1 MDNKLVVGFITYNDL
16 TAKYLPDFCDS
27 LKKQSRSDFKV
38 IAVDHSDQAEND
50 NILFLRKNY
59 PEIEIDRPGK
69 NLGFAAGFNRM
80 IRRAIDSGAEYFL
93 ALNPDM
99 ILDKDFTAAMVK
111 AAEADK
117 KIGAVA
123 PKILKWDFANYIR
136 TDIIDSCG
144 LSITREHRFSDIKQG
159 EKDNGGQKGREVF
172 GFTGAAV
179 IFRIEA
185 LKDIAY
191 DKAGGR
197 EFFDESM
204 FMYKEDCDLSYRLR
218 LAGWKIVFEPKAVIY
233 HDRTASPK
241 GESNLKIAF
250 NRRNK
255 SRPVKSWSFLNQ
267 WILILKYRQ
276 LPFSFRVKL
285 ATAWYQLKSVV
296 FASIFETYL
305 LKEFRE
311 LWKIR
316 TKIAHKREQLKI
328 RVGMEEI
335 ERFMT

>member
-16 TAKYLPDFCDS
+16 TAKYLPDFSDS
-27 LKKQSRSDFKV
+27 LKKQSRPDFRL

-50 NILFLRKNY
+50 NVLFLRKNC

-99 ILDKDFTAAMVK
+99 ILDKDFVAAMVK

-117 KIGAVA
+117 TIGAVA
-123 PKILKWDFANYIR
+123 PKILKWDFANNKK
-136 TDIIDSCG
+136 TDIIDSRG
-144 LSITREHRFSDIKQG
+144 LSITREHRFSDTGQA
-159 EKDNGGQKGREVF
+159 EKDNGGQEAREVF

-191 DKAGGR
+191 DKIGER
-197 EFFDESM
+197 EFFDELM

-218 LAGWKIVFEPKAVIY
+218 LAGWRIVFEPKAVIY
-233 HDRTASPK
+233 HDRTASPQ

-255 SRPVKSWSFLNQ
+255 SRQVKRWSFLNQ
-267 WILILKYRQ
+267 WILILKYRRM
-276 LPFSFRVKL
+276 PFSFRVKL
-285 ATAWYQLKSVV
+285 ATVWYQLKSLV
-296 FASIFETYL
+296 FALIFETYL
-305 LKEFRE
+305 LKELYE
-311 LWKIR
+311 LWKMRAEIR
-316 TKIAHKREQLKI
+316 NKREQLKI
-328 RVGMEEI
+328 RVDIAEI
-335 ERFMT
+335 ERFMI